1 MKNNESNIIERSPLV
16 SIALCTYNGEV
27 FLQEQLNS
35 LLNQTYTTIEIIAVD
50 DASTDSTR
58 SILEKKASTD
68 SRLKVFINEKNIGY
82 NKNFEKAISLC
93 SGDFIAISD
102 QDDIWEAEKIGKMM
116 RQWPEGAQF
125 IYSLSGN
132 FTGTDFENRTAAPH
146 VVYTPI
152 DHVLKLVFNSPVHG
166 HACMFKKELVP
177 LCTPFPDNIF
187 YDWWMSM
194 HAAAFGTIGC
204 IPETLTWHRVH
215 DSNSSRNIT
224 SIKDKGERNE
234 QLRQQCVYFY
244 ETFINKNILIGSQR
258 KLLEEYIAILK
269 KMNGKRFSWPMF
281 IYVLKN
287 RKLIFHYKK
296 QKPFIFIS
304 YIKHAYKMAFKGLL

>member
-166 HACMFKKELVP
+166 HASMF
-177 LCTPFPDNIF
+177 
-187 YDWWMSM
+187 M
-194 HAAAFGTIGC
+194 HSFSG
-204 IPETLTWHRVH
+204 
-215 DSNSSRNIT
+215 
-224 SIKDKGERNE
+224 
-234 QLRQQCVYFY
+234 QYF
-244 ETFINKNILIGSQR
+244 L
-258 KLLEEYIAILK
+258 
-269 KMNGKRFSWPMF
+269 
-281 IYVLKN
+281 
-287 RKLIFHYKK
+287 
-296 QKPFIFIS
+296 
-304 YIKHAYKMAFKGLL
+304 